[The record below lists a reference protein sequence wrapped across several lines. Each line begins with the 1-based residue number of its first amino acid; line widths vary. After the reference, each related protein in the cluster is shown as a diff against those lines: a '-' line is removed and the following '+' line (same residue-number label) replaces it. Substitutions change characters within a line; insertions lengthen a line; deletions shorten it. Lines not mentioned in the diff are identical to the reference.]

1 MFNIKRFLDKII
13 SPKLDCTHC
22 RINGT
27 MARHHNDLRG
37 FFLPYDL
44 FNNPKP
50 EPADHVLKYTLS
62 YLGMRKIAEE
72 KIEKIRAK
80 DDNM

>member
-1 MFNIKRFLDKII
+1 M
-13 SPKLDCTHC
+13 S
-22 RINGT
+22 
-27 MARHHNDLRG
+27 
-37 FFLPYDL
+37 L